1 LNAEFPTRTDL
12 MPARRALFTAVWIL
26 CSGAIHAA
34 DWPQFRGPDGQGHS
48 GSVGVPLRWSES
60 ENIRWKVPVPGRG
73 WSSPAILGDQ
83 IWLTTAVDEGHS
95 LRAMSFDRRTGKPL
109 HNVEV
114 FALSDP
120 GAIHPNNSHASPTP
134 YLEGD
139 RVYVHFGAHGTA
151 CLSTDGQIVWKT
163 QDLKYNHQHGPGG
176 SPVVWEDLVFINCD
190 GTDVQYVVALDKATG
205 KIRWKRDRAH
215 ISEERRSGKLE
226 VPMAYCTPLVL
237 EIDGRTQLVTLGSD
251 AVVAHDPRTGDE
263 LWHFT
268 FSGYS
273 NVSMPVYH
281 KGLLFFAS
289 GFGRPVFYAIR
300 AGGQGD
306 ITSTSKAWSV
316 TKSGVV
322 PLDVCP
328 LVAGNELYTISDSGI
343 GVCYDAATG
352 KQHWQERLGSKFWAS
367 PVYADRRIYCLDES
381 GTTTVLAAGPKFEV
395 LATNKLE
402 GPAQASPAIVDGKIY
417 LRTDTH
423 LYCIEDS

>member
-1 LNAEFPTRTDL
+1 
-12 MPARRALFTAVWIL
+12 MHARLALFATFWISCAGAV
-26 CSGAIHAA
+26 HAA

-48 GSVGVPLRWSES
+48 ESRDVPLRWSES
-60 ENIRWKVPVPGRG
+60 ESIRWKVPVPGRG

-83 IWLTTAVDEGHS
+83 IWLTTALDEGHS
-95 LRAMSFDRRTGKPL
+95 LRALSFDRRTGKPL

-114 FALSDP
+114 FALPDP
-120 GAIHPNNSHASPTP
+120 GGIHPNNSHASPTP
-134 YLEGD
+134 YLDGD

-151 CLSTDGQIVWKT
+151 CLSSDGRIIWKT
-163 QDLKYNHQHGPGG
+163 QELKYNHQHGPGG

-205 KIRWKRDRAH
+205 KVRWKRDRAH

-226 VPMAYCTPLVL
+226 VPMAYCTPLML

-273 NVSMPVYH
+273 NVSMPVYD

-289 GFGRPVFYAIR
+289 GFGKPVFYAIR
-300 AGGQGD
+300 GSGRDD
-306 ITSTSKAWSV
+306 ITSTNKVWSV

-322 PLDVCP
+322 PLDVSP

-367 PVYADRRIYCLDES
+367 PVYAAGRIYCLDES
-381 GTTTVLAAGPKFEV
+381 GTTTVLAAGPKFE
-395 LATNKLE
+395 
-402 GPAQASPAIVDGKIY
+402 
-417 LRTDTH
+417 
-423 LYCIEDS
+423 

>member
-1 LNAEFPTRTDL
+1 MHAHS
-12 MPARRALFTAVWIL
+12 ALFATIWMTCAAAL
-26 CSGAIHAA
+26 HAA

-48 GSVGVPLRWSES
+48 VSRGVPLRWSES
-60 ENIRWKVPVPGRG
+60 ENIRWKVPVAGRG
-73 WSSPAILGDQ
+73 WSSPAILGEQ
-83 IWLTTAVDEGHS
+83 IWLTTASEEGHS
-95 LRAMSFDRRTGKPL
+95 LRALSFDRRTGKPL
-109 HNVEV
+109 HDVEV
-114 FALSDP
+114 FALSNP
-120 GAIHPNNSHASPTP
+120 GGIHPNNSHASPTP

-151 CLSTDGQIVWKT
+151 CLSNDGRIVWKT
-163 QDLKYNHQHGPGG
+163 QELKYNHQHGPGG

-205 KIRWKRDRAH
+205 KVRWKRDRAH

-237 EIDGRTQLVTLGSD
+237 EIEGRTQLVSLGSD

-273 NVSMPVYH
+273 NVSMPVYD

-289 GFGRPVFYAIR
+289 GFGRPVLYAVR
-300 AGGQGD
+300 AAGQGD
-306 ITSTSKAWSV
+306 ITSTNKAWSV

-322 PLDVCP
+322 PLDVSP

-367 PVYADRRIYCLDES
+367 PVYADQRIYCLDES
-381 GTTTVLAAGPKFEV
+381 GSTTVLAAGPKFEV

-402 GPAQASPAIVDGKIY
+402 GPAQASPAIVDGKIF
-417 LRTDTH
+417 LRTETH